1 MVSYV
6 EKFIGAYK
14 ERVKENNIPQNIIL
28 AKGLIED
35 VSTRLSDEKRRI
47 FLVKLEERLKNPK
60 DIDEFTLL
68 GVVGRTKLKYNL

>member
-14 ERVKENNIPQNIIL
+14 ERVKENNIPYNIIL
-28 AKGLIED
+28 AMGLVKY
-35 VSTRLSDEKRRI
+35 VSARLGDEKRRI
-47 FLVKLEERLKNPK
+47 FLGELEERLKNPK

-68 GVVGRTKLKYNL
+68 GVVGRTKSKYNL